1 MKINK
6 VLNLSILAVSL
17 WACGGGQQNTES
29 STSETS
35 TATAESAAA
44 PAAEEPKGKQLI
56 AQSDCLG
63 CHKEQQKLVGPSY
76 ADVAAKYEATPE
88 NIAMLAGK
96 IINGGQGNW
105 GEVPM
110 SAHPQVSQADAEEMV
125 KYILTIKK

>member
-6 VLNLSILAVSL
+6 VLSLSILAVSL

-29 STSETS
+29 TNSETS
-35 TATAESAAA
+35 AATESVAT
-44 PAAEEPKGKQLI
+44 PDVEEPKGKQLI

-88 NIAMLAGK
+88 NITMLAGK

>member
-1 MKINK
+1 MKISK
-6 VLNLSILAVSL
+6 VLILSILAISL
-17 WACGGGQQNTES
+17 WACGGGGQQNTES
-29 STSETS
+29 TSSETS
-35 TATAESAAA
+35 TVAESAAA

-76 ADVAAKYEATPE
+76 ADIAAKYEATPE

-125 KYILTIKK
+125 KYILTNKK